1 MKAICKSIFLIKYKK
16 KLANKFNNHNFANIE
31 FQKYVT
37 VCTFRFEMVI
47 LKMWLEMSKHKFTAE
62 FELRASPKVLFP
74 YFSSASGLQQWFAEK
89 VVLKDSTTFDFLWD
103 GESHVAKLSQLRLQ
117 KSAKFDFLPANPE
130 EKDHNYLEFKLDVSD
145 LTGSTYLKV
154 IDYSSNFDDDELTE
168 LWEDL
173 IFKLKEIVGN

>member
-1 MKAICKSIFLIKYKK
+1 MIFSLEIIIPKK
-16 KLANKFNNHNFANIE
+16 
-31 FQKYVT
+31 
-37 VCTFRFEMVI
+37 
-47 LKMWLEMSKHKFTAE
+47 WLEMNKHKFTAE

-89 VVLKDSTTFDFLWD
+89 VILKDSTTFDFLWD

-117 KSAKFDFLPANPE
+117 KSAKFDFLPANQE

-154 IDYSSNFDDDELTE
+154 IDYSSNTDEDELTE
-168 LWEDL
+168 LWDDL
-173 IFKLKEIVGN
+173 IYKLKEIVGN

>member
-1 MKAICKSIFLIKYKK
+1 
-16 KLANKFNNHNFANIE
+16 
-31 FQKYVT
+31 
-37 VCTFRFEMVI
+37 
-47 LKMWLEMSKHKFTAE
+47 MSKHKFTAE

-74 YFSSASGLQQWFAEK
+74 YLSQASGLQQWFAEK
-89 VVLKDSTTFDFLWD
+89 VILKDSTTFDFFWD
-103 GESHVAKLSQLRLQ
+103 GENHVAKLSQLRFQ
-117 KSAKFDFLPANPE
+117 KSAKFDFIPANPE

-154 IDYSSNFDDDELTE
+154 IDYSSNTDDDELNE

>member
-1 MKAICKSIFLIKYKK
+1 MSYPKCGW
-16 KLANKFNNHNFANIE
+16 
-31 FQKYVT
+31 
-37 VCTFRFEMVI
+37 
-47 LKMWLEMSKHKFTAE
+47 KMNKHKFTAE

-89 VVLKDSTTFDFLWD
+89 VILKDSTTFDFMWD

-117 KSAKFDFLPANPE
+117 KSAKFDFLPANQE

-154 IDYSSNFDDDELTE
+154 IDYSSNTDDDELNE

-173 IFKLKEIVGN
+173 IYKLKEIVGN

>member
-1 MKAICKSIFLIKYKK
+1 MSYPKCGWK
-16 KLANKFNNHNFANIE
+16 
-31 FQKYVT
+31 
-37 VCTFRFEMVI
+37 
-47 LKMWLEMSKHKFTAE
+47 MSKHKFTAE

-89 VVLKDSTTFDFLWD
+89 VILKDSTTFDFMWD

-117 KSAKFDFLPANPE
+117 KSAKFDFLPANQE

-154 IDYSSNFDDDELTE
+154 IDYSSNTDEDELTE

>member
-1 MKAICKSIFLIKYKK
+1 M
-16 KLANKFNNHNFANIE
+16 
-31 FQKYVT
+31 
-37 VCTFRFEMVI
+37 R
-47 LKMWLEMSKHKFTAE
+47 LEMSKHKFTAE

-74 YFSSASGLQQWFAEK
+74 YLSQASGLQQWFAEK
-89 VVLKDSTTFDFLWD
+89 VILKDSTTFDFLWD
-103 GESHVAKLSQLRLQ
+103 GESHVAKLSQLRFQ
-117 KSAKFDFLPANPE
+117 KSAKFDFLPVNPE

-154 IDYSSNFDDDELTE
+154 VDYSSNTDDDELTE

>member
-1 MKAICKSIFLIKYKK
+1 M
-16 KLANKFNNHNFANIE
+16 N
-31 FQKYVT
+31 
-37 VCTFRFEMVI
+37 
-47 LKMWLEMSKHKFTAE
+47 KHKFTAE

-89 VVLKDSTTFDFLWD
+89 VILKDSTTFDFMWD

-117 KSAKFDFLPANPE
+117 KSAKFDFLPANQE

-154 IDYSSNFDDDELTE
+154 IDYSSNTDDDELNE

-173 IFKLKEIVGN
+173 IYKLKEIVGN

>member
-1 MKAICKSIFLIKYKK
+1 MSYPKK
-16 KLANKFNNHNFANIE
+16 
-31 FQKYVT
+31 
-37 VCTFRFEMVI
+37 
-47 LKMWLEMSKHKFTAE
+47 WLEMSKHKFTAE

-89 VVLKDSTTFDFLWD
+89 VILKDSTTFDFLWD

-117 KSAKFDFLPANPE
+117 KSAKFDFLPANQE

-154 IDYSSNFDDDELTE
+154 IDYSSNTDDDELTE
-168 LWEDL
+168 LWDDL
-173 IFKLKEIVGN
+173 IYKLKEIVGN

>member
-1 MKAICKSIFLIKYKK
+1 M
-16 KLANKFNNHNFANIE
+16 N
-31 FQKYVT
+31 
-37 VCTFRFEMVI
+37 
-47 LKMWLEMSKHKFTAE
+47 KHKFTAE

-74 YFSSASGLQQWFAEK
+74 YFSSASCLQQWFDEK
-89 VVLKDSTTFDFLWD
+89 VILKDSTTFDFMWD

-117 KSAKFDFLPANPE
+117 KSAKFDFVPANQE

-154 IDYSSNFDDDELTE
+154 IDYSSNTDEDELTE

-173 IFKLKEIVGN
+173 IYKLKEIVGN

>member
-1 MKAICKSIFLIKYKK
+1 M
-16 KLANKFNNHNFANIE
+16 NFSTENI
-31 FQKYVT
+31 
-37 VCTFRFEMVI
+37 I
-47 LKMWLEMSKHKFTAE
+47 LKKWLEMSKHKFTAE

-117 KSAKFDFLPANPE
+117 KSAKFDFLPANQE

-154 IDYSSNFDDDELTE
+154 IDYSSNTDDDELTE